1 MVESKYQA
9 LIKKFSFY
17 MASMGTAFGLGNLW
31 RFPYTVADYGG
42 GAFVFLYI
50 LLAIFIGIPLV
61 ISEVI
66 LGKYLLQEGITINTM
81 INRMTAPKVIKSFF
95 KAMSW
100 LPVLVAFG
108 VLTYYS
114 VLSGWSL
121 HLITRSF
128 ASFAF
133 DHPLRGELSFLS
145 LKQNNVL
152 QTLLLSIHLIL
163 VYLICVR
170 GAQFGVTRWLS
181 FVLPI
186 FFIFLIF
193 IGLRIL
199 SPQDL
204 FVAAKYM
211 IYPNF
216 HMLTFES
223 FSYVLGHVLFTMSLG
238 FSIYVSF
245 SVFLPQ
251 DQPSA
256 NSSSKVALIDTII
269 SLCIGFI
276 IFPVIIVSG
285 YSGRMSEALFRAVP
299 NFIEFEGLSPLVACL
314 FYLCVF
320 IAAVNASLGL
330 VEGMLY
336 RTEKYFKLSR
346 VKILSFISLSS
357 LVAGALVVFCNK
369 KLSVHGGV
377 IETLDDLLI
386 NFILPFS
393 ALFFTLLTLTCVK
406 KSFIEKEFDVE
417 AAQENR
423 TIYMTWRFFV
433 SYILPVFMLVAIVL
447 RLFD

>member
-1 MVESKYQA
+1 
-9 LIKKFSFY
+9 
-17 MASMGTAFGLGNLW
+17 MGTAFGLGNLW
-31 RFPYTVADYGG
+31 RFPYAVADYGG

-50 LLAIFIGIPLV
+50 LLAIFVGIPLV

-66 LGKYLLQEGITINTM
+66 LGKYLLQEGITINTL
-81 INRMTAPKVIKSFF
+81 INRMQAPRFLKKAF
-95 KAMSW
+95 KTMSW

-128 ASFAF
+128 TSYVF
-133 DHPLRGELSFLS
+133 DHSLRGELSFLT
-145 LKQNNVL
+145 LKQNGLL
-152 QTLLLSIHLIL
+152 QILLLSVHLLL
-163 VYLICVR
+163 VYLICAR
-170 GAQFGVTRWLS
+170 GAQFAVSRWLS

-216 HMLTFES
+216 HMLTLES

-238 FSIYVSF
+238 FSIYISF
-245 SVFLPQ
+245 SFFLPQ
-251 DQPSA
+251 EKASA

-269 SLCIGFI
+269 SLAIGFI
-276 IFPVIIVSG
+276 IFPIIIVSG

-299 NFIEFEGLSPLVACL
+299 NFIEFEGLSPLVACA

-336 RTEKYFKLSR
+336 RTEKYFKITR
-346 VKILSFISLSS
+346 IKILSLISFSS
-357 LVAGALVVFCNK
+357 LLTASVVVICNK
-369 KLSVHGGV
+369 NMVSQSGL
-377 IETLDDLLI
+377 IEILDDLLI
-386 NFILPFS
+386 NLILPFS
-393 ALFFTLLTLTCVK
+393 ALFFTILTLTCVSR
-406 KSFIEKEFDVE
+406 SFVEKEFDVD

-423 TIYMTWRFFV
+423 AIYITWRFFV
-433 SYILPVFMLVAIVL
+433 TYILPVFMILSMSL

>member
-1 MVESKYQA
+1 MVESKYGH

-66 LGKYLLQEGITINTM
+66 LGKYLIKEGISINTM
-81 INRMTAPKVIKSFF
+81 INRMKAPMLLKKAFKV
-95 KAMSW
+95 MSW

-121 HLITRSF
+121 HLIMRSF
-128 ASFAF
+128 SSFAL
-133 DHPLRGELSFLS
+133 DQPLRGELSFLG
-145 LKQNNVL
+145 LKQNGLL
-152 QTLLLSIHLIL
+152 QILLLSVHLIL
-163 VYLICVR
+163 VYLICTR
-170 GAQFGVTRWLS
+170 GAQYGVNRWLS
-181 FVLPI
+181 FVLPV

-193 IGLRIL
+193 IGLKIL
-199 SPQDL
+199 TPQDL

-216 HMLTFES
+216 HMLTLES

-238 FSIYVSF
+238 FSIYISF

-251 DQPSA
+251 DQASA
-256 NSSSKVALIDTII
+256 NSSSKVALIDTIV
-269 SLCIGFI
+269 SLFIGFI

-285 YSGRMSEALFRAVP
+285 YSGRMSEALFRAIP
-299 NFIEFEGLSPLVACL
+299 NFIEFKGLSPLVAFV

-336 RTEKYFKLSR
+336 RTEKYFKQSR
-346 VKILSFISLSS
+346 VKILSILTLASLF
-357 LVAGALVVFCNK
+357 AGSLVVFCNK
-369 KLSVHGGV
+369 RFSVKGGI
-377 IETLDDLLI
+377 IESLDDILI

-393 ALFFTLLTLTCVK
+393 ALFFTILTLTCVK
-406 KSFIEKEFDVE
+406 RSFVEREFDVD

-423 TIYMTWRFFV
+423 TIYLTWRFFV
-433 SYILPVFMLVAIVL
+433 TYILPVFMVLSISL
-447 RLFD
+447 RLFN

>member
-1 MVESKYQA
+1 MVESRYQIF
-9 LIKKFSFY
+9 IKRFSFY
-17 MASMGTAFGLGNLW
+17 MASMGAAFGLGNLW

-66 LGKYLLQEGITINTM
+66 LGKYLLEEGITINTM
-81 INRMTAPKVIKSFF
+81 INRMIAPKFVKEIF
-95 KAMSW
+95 KLMSW
-100 LPVLVAFG
+100 LSVLVTFG

-114 VLSGWSL
+114 ILSGWSL
-121 HLITRSF
+121 HFITRSF
-128 ASFAF
+128 ASFVF
-133 DHPLRGELSFLS
+133 DRPLRGELSFLS

-152 QTLLLSIHLIL
+152 QVLLLSVHLIL
-163 VYLICVR
+163 VYLICAR
-170 GAQFGVTRWLS
+170 GAQFGVIRWLF

-193 IGLRIL
+193 IGLRTL

-204 FVAAKYM
+204 FIAAKYM

-216 HMLTFES
+216 HMLTFKS

-245 SVFLPQ
+245 SVFFPKE
-251 DQPSA
+251 QPSA
-256 NSSSKVALIDTII
+256 NYSSKVALIDTIV
-269 SLCIGFI
+269 SLCIGLI
-276 IFPVIIVSG
+276 IFPAIIVSG

-299 NFIEFEGLSPLVACL
+299 NFIESEELSSLVSCV

-320 IAAVNASLGL
+320 IAAVNASLAL

-336 RTEKYFKLSR
+336 RTEKYFKISR

-357 LVAGALVVFCNK
+357 LATGTLVVFCNK
-369 KLSVHGGV
+369 KMSVYGGV

-386 NFILPFS
+386 NFLLPFS
-393 ALFFTLLTLTCVK
+393 ALFFTILTLTCVK
-406 KSFIEKEFDVE
+406 KSFIEKEFDVG

-433 SYILPVFMLVAIVL
+433 SYILPFFIIVSITL
-447 RLFD
+447 RIFG